1 MGRTDTDKTGGK
13 RPRGMANLASTLT
26 GRTDSLA
33 RRSTEEQLALH
44 PTPPGGVDPT
54 PPATEPV
61 PAAAPAKDQATS
73 PAVAGEDSGPVVPE
87 PADGRR
93 PAAAVK
99 RRRPSATAVNP
110 QRPFAGPEGRLEA
123 SGETVVKWTL
133 ELAPQLVM
141 ALNVWERDETR
152 RLGERVFR
160 ERMIDQ
166 ALDRLPEDLDEI
178 LSVVAELPATLRRA
192 PGQQF
197 GTRVRA
203 SVRDK
208 LLALRP
214 ELRVAGIKDIRIRDI
229 YSAGVYQFLIGLGI
243 AVDDTVPAP
252 RNREGVVVPRFTRER
267 GV

>member
-1 MGRTDTDKTGGK
+1 MARTEPDKTAAK

-33 RRSTEEQLALH
+33 RRSTEEQLA
-44 PTPPGGVDPT
+44 PDTSPASSVDRT
-54 PPATEPV
+54 PV
-61 PAAAPAKDQATS
+61 PAAPPIAS
-73 PAVAGEDSGPVVPE
+73 PAPEVITAG
-87 PADGRR
+87 AATA
-93 PAAAVK
+93 PAAATEPEPDGAAARQSPPPAR
-99 RRRPSATAVNP
+99 RRRPTASSLTP
-110 QRPFAGPEGRLEA
+110 SRPFAGPEGRLEA

-141 ALNVWERDETR
+141 ALNVWERDETK

-166 ALDRLPEDLDEI
+166 ALDRLPEDLDDI
-178 LSVVAELPATLRRA
+178 LSVVADLPATLRRA

-197 GTRVRA
+197 GTRVRS

-214 ELRVAGIKDIRIRDI
+214 ELRVAGIKDVRIRDI
-229 YSAGVYQFLIGLGI
+229 YSAGVYQYLIGLGI

-252 RNREGVVVPRFTRER
+252 RNRETEKVS
-267 GV
+267 

>member
-1 MGRTDTDKTGGK
+1 VARTEPDKASAGK

-33 RRSTEEQLALH
+33 RRSTEEQLA
-44 PTPPGGVDPT
+44 PDPRT
-54 PPATEPV
+54 ASTLDPSFPPASAPI
-61 PAAAPAKDQATS
+61 AAPLPPDDAGDATTAH
-73 PAVAGEDSGPVVPE
+73 PAVEGPAPSTGASQRASASAQRVRQAGSPP
-87 PADGRR
+87 PPMR
-93 PAAAVK
+93 PL
-99 RRRPSATAVNP
+99 S
-110 QRPFAGPEGRLEA
+110 GPEGRLEA

-141 ALNVWERDETR
+141 ALNVWERDETK

-160 ERMIDQ
+160 ERMIDH
-166 ALDRLPEDLDEI
+166 ALDRLPEDLDGI
-178 LSVVAELPATLRRA
+178 LNVVADLPRALRRA

-214 ELRVAGIKDIRIRDI
+214 ELRVAGIKDVRIRDI
-229 YSAGVYQFLIGLGI
+229 YSAGVYQYLVGLGI
-243 AVDDTVPAP
+243 TVEDNLQSP
-252 RNREGVVVPRFTRER
+252 RNRESEKVM
-267 GV
+267 

>member
-1 MGRTDTDKTGGK
+1 MARTEPDKTAAK

-33 RRSTEEQLALH
+33 RRSTEEQLA
-44 PTPPGGVDPT
+44 PDPT
-54 PPATEPV
+54 PTASVDPAALPAAPPIASPAPEVITAGAATAPAAATEPE
-61 PAAAPAKDQATS
+61 PDGAAARQS
-73 PAVAGEDSGPVVPE
+73 PT
-87 PADGRR
+87 
-93 PAAAVK
+93 AAR
-99 RRRPSATAVNP
+99 RRRPTASSLTP
-110 QRPFAGPEGRLEA
+110 SRPFAGPEGRLEA

-141 ALNVWERDETR
+141 ALNVWERDETK

-166 ALDRLPEDLDEI
+166 ALDRLPEDLDDI
-178 LSVVAELPATLRRA
+178 LSVVADLPATLRRA

-197 GTRVRA
+197 GTRVRS

-214 ELRVAGIKDIRIRDI
+214 ELRVAGIKDVRIRDI
-229 YSAGVYQFLIGLGI
+229 YSAGVYQYLIGLGI

-252 RNREGVVVPRFTRER
+252 RNRETEKVS
-267 GV
+267 

>member
-1 MGRTDTDKTGGK
+1 MARTEPDKTAAK

-33 RRSTEEQLALH
+33 RRSTEEQLA
-44 PTPPGGVDPT
+44 PDPSPASSVDRTPVPA
-54 PPATEPV
+54 PPPIAAPAPEVVTAGAATAPAAATEPE
-61 PAAAPAKDQATS
+61 PDGAAARQSPMPARH
-73 PAVAGEDSGPVVPE
+73 
-87 PADGRR
+87 RR
-93 PAAAVK
+93 PTASSLT
-99 RRRPSATAVNP
+99 PS
-110 QRPFAGPEGRLEA
+110 RPFAGPEGRLEA

-141 ALNVWERDETR
+141 ALNVWERDETK

-166 ALDRLPEDLDEI
+166 ALDRLPEDLDDI
-178 LSVVAELPATLRRA
+178 LSVVADLPATLRRA

-197 GTRVRA
+197 GTRVRS

-214 ELRVAGIKDIRIRDI
+214 ELRVAGIKDVRIRDI
-229 YSAGVYQFLIGLGI
+229 YSAGVYQYLIGLGI

-252 RNREGVVVPRFTRER
+252 RNRETEKVS
-267 GV
+267 